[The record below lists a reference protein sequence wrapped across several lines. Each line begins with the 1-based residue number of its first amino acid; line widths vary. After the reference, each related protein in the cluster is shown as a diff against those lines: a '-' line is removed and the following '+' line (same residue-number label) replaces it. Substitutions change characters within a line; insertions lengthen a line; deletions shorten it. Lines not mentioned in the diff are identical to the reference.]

1 MTEPA
6 PYLVGSDQLTDGTGL
21 RGFGTDG
28 TPLWTRESRA
38 SALAR
43 HRDGWLVAG
52 GASRVRRLDPDG
64 AEIWSAE
71 AGGTLRAVA
80 VNLAGTVVAATASGV
95 AAFDAGGAPLWTVPS
110 GSDVWGVAIDR
121 DGGIALARVDGRV
134 ERRDAGGALI
144 WAVERG
150 AAAIAVALT
159 SAGGVI
165 AAGSADGDGRHLNV
179 YEADGTPRWSASFGT
194 APYIWAVAVDD
205 RGHVTVGGA
214 PDAGIVARQ
223 YTGDGDVVWSSTAG
237 NPGQIRAVSVTP
249 DGTVLTAGAWG
260 SGPKAALLDAGT
272 GTVIWTDDSFDRAAS
287 TAAVPGVRGG
297 GHWRHEAERA
307 AHSRATA
314 TLAAT
319 SGKRSTGAGS
329 VPATGSV
336 AGMGRKRISRTP
348 TIDAGVGITAGG
360 TKHAFVSAAVDAGAQ
375 TTGVARKSI
384 PAAAMVRAGAVT
396 DARAFKRSSG
406 GGLFAAGAILGA
418 SGVTITD
425 QPAEPLIVTVDVTV
439 TAGASLDGTA
449 GRIVGGTAA
458 VPAVGT
464 MAGTGHKRADRTGA
478 TAFAFGIGGHGRP
491 HRRGTVNIIAGGT
504 GRAVANG
511 SRSGAAILK
520 AVGTGEAATTA
531 THYGRA
537 RVRIGTH
544 GQAAFTTAKPTPTLL
559 PSSATNEM
567 RALEAVTVRAT
578 DLPALHRH
586 NADPERVRSQL
597 LPWQAWERAVDIW
610 DTTWPDA
617 TKRAVSGRA
626 IATHRIRGTP
636 AAVESALASLGVDDA
651 VLTEWFED
659 TPEGPP
665 YTFRA
670 TVTRAGGIERGLT
683 RNLGRAVAASKNTRS
698 HMTRLTLV
706 VPMAATTLHAA
717 PAALS
722 GQAVTVAPIWD
733 PPGPIMGATAGASAI
748 HSVTAVTVPAHNED
762 TDA

>member
-21 RGFGTDG
+21 RGIGADG
-28 TPLWTRESRA
+28 TVRWSRETRA
-38 SALAR
+38 TALAH

-52 GASRVRRLDPDG
+52 GASRVRRLDRDG
-64 AEIWSAE
+64 VEIWSAE

-95 AAFDAGGAPLWTVPS
+95 AAFDADGAPLWTVPS
-110 GSDVWGVAIDR
+110 GSDVWGVAIGR

-134 ERRDAGGALI
+134 ERRDADGALI

-179 YEADGTPRWSASFGT
+179 HDADGAPRWSASFGT
-194 APYIWAVAVDD
+194 APYLWAVAVDD

-237 NPGQIRAVSVTP
+237 NPGQIRALSVTP

-260 SGPKAALLDAGT
+260 SGPKAALLDAGS
-272 GTVIWTDDSFDRAAS
+272 GTVIWTDTSFDRAAS
-287 TAAVPGVRGG
+287 TAAAPGVRGG

-319 SGKRSTGAGS
+319 GGKRTGGGGEIAAAARVNPMVVRRSGEAAALT
-329 VPATGSV
+329 VGVIGA
-336 AGMGRKRISRTP
+336 AAAART
-348 TIDAGVGITAGG
+348 ARVVGNAR
-360 TKHAFVSAAVDAGAQ
+360 AAVDL
-375 TTGVARKSI
+375 
-384 PAAAMVRAGAVT
+384 PAAAFRLTRTPATIKTAVT
-396 DARAFKRSSG
+396 LGTVGVALTTAPTEPPIV
-406 GGLFAAGAILGA
+406 GA
-418 SGVTITD
+418 
-425 QPAEPLIVTVDVTV
+425 DVTV
-439 TAGASLDGTA
+439 TAGASLDVSA
-449 GRIVGGTAA
+449 GRVIVGTAA
-458 VPAVGT
+458 VLAVGMMT
-464 MAGTGHKRADRTGA
+464 GTGRKRADRSGSITF
-478 TAFAFGIGGHGRP
+478 TFGIAGHGRP
-491 HRRGTVNIIAGGT
+491 HRRDILDLVVGGT
-504 GRAVANG
+504 GRA
-511 SRSGAAILK
+511 
-520 AVGTGEAATTA
+520 ATTGLRANAASLWARSTSDA
-531 THYGRA
+531 TTTAIHHGRA
-537 RVRIGTH
+537 GVRIGSH
-544 GQAAFTTAKPTPTLL
+544 GRAAFATAKPTPTLL

-578 DLPALHRH
+578 DLPTLHRH

-706 VPMAATTLHAA
+706 VPMVATTLHAA
-717 PAALS
+717 PAALA
-722 GQAVTVAPIWD
+722 GQAVTVAPVWD
-733 PPGPIMGATAGASAI
+733 PPGPIAGTAAGAGAI
-748 HSVTAVTVPAHNED
+748 HTVTAVTVPAHHED

>member
-21 RGFGTDG
+21 RGFAADG
-28 TPLWTRESRA
+28 TPLWAREVRA
-38 SALAR
+38 TALAR

-64 AEIWSAE
+64 TEIWSAE

-80 VNLAGTVVAATASGV
+80 VNLAGTVVAATAGGV
-95 AAFDAGGAPLWTVPS
+95 AAFDADGAPLWTIES
-110 GSDVWGVAIDR
+110 NSDVWGVAIDR

-165 AAGSADGDGRHLNV
+165 ATGSADGDGRHLTA
-179 YEADGTPRWSASFGT
+179 YDADGAPRWSASFGS

-223 YTGDGDVVWSSTAG
+223 YTGDGEVVWSSTAG
-237 NPGQIRAVSVTP
+237 DPGQIRALSVTP

-260 SGPKAALLDAGT
+260 IGPKAALLDAGT
-272 GTVIWTDDSFDRAAS
+272 GAVIWTDDSFDRAAS
-287 TAAVPGVRGG
+287 TAAAPGVRGG

-307 AHSRATA
+307 AHARAAA
-314 TLAAT
+314 TLAA
-319 SGKRSTGAGS
+319 
-329 VPATGSV
+329 V
-336 AGMGRKRISRTP
+336 ARKRTGGGGGIVSTARVTPMVARRSGEAAALTVGVIGAAAAART
-348 TIDAGVGITAGG
+348 ARVVGN
-360 TKHAFVSAAVDAGAQ
+360 VRAAVDL
-375 TTGVARKSI
+375 
-384 PAAAMVRAGAVT
+384 PAAAFRLIRTPATIKTDVTVGAAGVAIT
-396 DARAFKRSSG
+396 DA
-406 GGLFAAGAILGA
+406 
-418 SGVTITD
+418 
-425 QPAEPLIVTVDVTV
+425 PAEPQIVTADVTV
-439 TAGASLDGTA
+439 TAGATLDVSA
-449 GRIVGGTAA
+449 GRIAGG
-458 VPAVGT
+458 G
-464 MAGTGHKRADRTGA
+464 AGSRVDVSLASTGHKRADRTGA
-478 TAFAFGIGGHGRP
+478 TAFTFGIAGHGRP
-491 HRRGTVNIIAGGT
+491 YRRGAAGTVAGGT
-504 GRAVANG
+504 GRA
-511 SRSGAAILK
+511 
-520 AVGTGEAATTA
+520 ATTGLRVTVASTRAIGSGNA
-531 THYGRA
+531 TTTAAHYGRA
-537 RVRIGTH
+537 RSRIGNR
-544 GQAAFTTAKPTPTLL
+544 GRAAIATAKPRPTLL

-567 RALEAVTVRAT
+567 RALEAVTVRTT

-636 AAVESALASLGVDDA
+636 AAVESALASLGVDDS
-651 VLTEWFED
+651 VLTEWFEED
-659 TPEGPP
+659 PAGPP

-706 VPMAATTLHAA
+706 VPMAATPFHAA
-717 PAALS
+717 PAALA

-733 PPGPIMGATAGASAI
+733 PPGPIAGTAAGAGAV
-748 HSVTAVTVPAHNED
+748 HTVTAVTVPAHHEAPHNED
-762 TDA
+762 TYA